1 MTFDILL
8 PLACAW
14 AEEQES
20 LILREGVALT
30 PSQLEDARRI
40 GVVSPERVKLRVVDA
55 IPLPVQPLLRGAAET
70 TGLISLLTCGLTL
83 RYGIYIRSD
92 QWGVRRLVVH
102 ELAHTAQYERLGS
115 IRAFLECYLYE
126 CLAIGYTAAPME
138 QEAIAMVQRIC
149 GRVQSPGI
157 PQAPLPNV
165 STRKPTGRGPRTH
178 T

>member
-14 AEEQES
+14 AEEQET
-20 LILREGVALT
+20 LIMREGVALT
-30 PSQLEDARRI
+30 ASQMEDARRI

-55 IPLPVQPLLRGAAET
+55 IPLPVQPVLRNAAET

-102 ELAHTAQYERLGS
+102 ELAHTAQYERLGGFQP
-115 IRAFLECYLYE
+115 FLKQYLGE
-126 CLAIGYTAAPME
+126 CLSVGYPLGSLE
-138 QEAIAMVQRIC
+138 QEAKRIEAEMC
-149 GRVQSPGI
+149 
-157 PQAPLPNV
+157 
-165 STRKPTGRGPRTH
+165 
-178 T
+178 

>member
-102 ELAHTAQYERLGS
+102 ELAHTAQYERLGGFQP
-115 IRAFLECYLYE
+115 FLKQYLGE
-126 CLAIGYTAAPME
+126 CLVVGYPLGSLE
-138 QEAIAMVQRIC
+138 QEAKRIEAEMC
-149 GRVQSPGI
+149 SSSS
-157 PQAPLPNV
+157 A
-165 STRKPTGRGPRTH
+165 
-178 T
+178 